1 MDLELSES
9 EARVL
14 GCLVE
19 KALTTPEYYPLTLNS
34 LTSACNQK
42 SNRTPVMSIQK
53 PEVVRAL
60 DRLRSMH
67 LVWET
72 QVAGSRVP
80 KYEHKVPERWGL
92 RPKEVA
98 ILTVLLLRG
107 PQTLGEIRSRSG
119 RMFAFKDL
127 NEVESALRNL
137 EDHSEG
143 PFAVELP
150 RVPGRKET
158 RFIHL
163 LCGEPEIE
171 TIQNA
176 LAHDPAV
183 LQVRAENE
191 RITALEEVVRELQ
204 DQLGELKNR
213 FEDFKNQ
220 FE

>member
-42 SNRTPVMSIQK
+42 SNRAPVMSIQK

-98 ILTVLLLRG
+98 ILTV
-107 PQTLGEIRSRSG
+107 IVK
-119 RMFAFKDL
+119 A
-127 NEVESALRNL
+127 
-137 EDHSEG
+137 
-143 PFAVELP
+143 
-150 RVPGRKET
+150 RKS
-158 RFIHL
+158 
-163 LCGEPEIE
+163 
-171 TIQNA
+171 
-176 LAHDPAV
+176 
-183 LQVRAENE
+183 
-191 RITALEEVVRELQ
+191 
-204 DQLGELKNR
+204 
-213 FEDFKNQ
+213 
-220 FE
+220 